1 MKNNN
6 FRYAGEFEKQQA
18 VIICWPSSQFSAEGY
33 DVHRVFAEVI
43 KNLMAEVTVYVN
55 CGIKGTLADCQKY
68 LMEYGIDITKIHFTQ
83 FEDYLNWAR
92 DYGPDIL
99 TDDNGNYCLLDF
111 GFNSYGMEDG
121 EDLISSASKKLASS
135 YGYELG
141 CTNVISSELITEG
154 GDKEFN
160 GAGIMMT
167 IEKTEV
173 FKRNPN
179 YSKEQIES
187 EYKRLFHLDK
197 VIWIPDAAFDDED
210 VLDGPLDVID
220 GKSVYRSLSA
230 NGHIDEMC
238 RFIGKDTV
246 LLAEMSDEEAKR
258 LDSARITKE
267 RLDKAY
273 EILSKETDSDGN
285 PLKIVRIPC
294 PEPFYITA
302 KQGDAIYETW
312 QDFKNWTVRY
322 GYMND
327 GSQFPEG
334 EIVMQPAMSYCNF
347 LIVNGIVLGQKYW
360 TEGLPESIKEKDE
373 IARQTLEGLFPN
385 RRVVMIHTT
394 ALNILGG
401 GIHCITKNISF

>member
-1 MKNNN
+1 M
-6 FRYAGEFEKQQA
+6 
-18 VIICWPSSQFSAEGY
+18 
-33 DVHRVFAEVI
+33 FAEVI

-99 TDDNGNYCLLDF
+99 TDDNGNYCLIDF

-173 FKRNPN
+173 LKRNPN

-285 PLKIVRIPC
+285 PLKIV
-294 PEPFYITA
+294 
-302 KQGDAIYETW
+302 
-312 QDFKNWTVRY
+312 
-322 GYMND
+322 
-327 GSQFPEG
+327 
-334 EIVMQPAMSYCNF
+334 
-347 LIVNGIVLGQKYW
+347 
-360 TEGLPESIKEKDE
+360 
-373 IARQTLEGLFPN
+373 
-385 RRVVMIHTT
+385 VV
-394 ALNILGG
+394 
-401 GIHCITKNISF
+401 